1 MLRKVYE
8 ALKKD
13 SRRGDF
19 VYLTNKDKTLLNI
32 NMNDGE
38 IETMSKL
45 KWKVFI
51 KKQTEAA
58 AFNYL
63 NEENK
68 S

>member
-8 ALKKD
+8 SFKKD

-38 IETMSKL
+38 IEKNV
-45 KWKVFI
+45 KI
-51 KKQTEAA
+51 
-58 AFNYL
+58 
-63 NEENK
+63 
-68 S
+68 